1 MDSKIQDTY
10 TEFMEYVKKNR
21 EGMSEQELMK
31 SDVLLQA
38 LVSYLF
44 LIPNDYKN
52 WEGEHQLSRDVIDG
66 ERRRRGYGNYHNV
79 ELSPDSIGIYK
90 LKRPMSFNRTTG
102 TVGLDKGCV
111 VELAK
116 YKDKYAVRMVNNRYA
131 DKPNI
136 NPRVQKYITEKQIG
150 YYCINQRLDKIPLDN

>member
-44 LIPNDYKN
+44 LIPNDYKT

-66 ERRRRGYGNYHNV
+66 ERRRRGYGNYQKV
-79 ELSPDSIGIYK
+79 KLSPESIGIYK

-116 YKDKYAVRMVNNRYA
+116 HNDKYAVRLVNNRYA
-131 DKPNI
+131 NEPNI
-136 NPRVQKYITEKQIG
+136 SPMVQKYITEKQIG